1 MSTTSITISFGFN
14 IGTETMKESKQAQF
28 IEGVYSAVTRCLAG
42 SPHTYQV
49 VQAGRVMGRWQ
60 DGLNLI
66 EEPSYTLTIAV
77 DSGTV
82 DGQMLSFLR
91 YRLGALAEAYDQ
103 DAIALNVYTPQ
114 FCTSEDYNKGAPV
127 VLNAA
132 TALAETDRESLRSA
146 VESILDMWVG
156 ERTPADEVLHLIQQA
171 VRDNVADY
179 AFMNKS

>member
-1 MSTTSITISFGFN
+1 MSD
-14 IGTETMKESKQAQF
+14 KKQAHF
-28 IEGVYSAVTRCLAG
+28 IEDVYSAVTRLLA
-42 SPHTYQV
+42 SHHADYQV

-66 EEPSYTLTIAV
+66 EEPSYTLTVAV
-77 DSGTV
+77 PSGTV
-82 DGQMLSFLR
+82 SGTMVSYLR
-91 YRLGALAEAYDQ
+91 YRLGGLAKVYDQ
-103 DAIALNVYTPQ
+103 DAIALSVYTPQ

>member
-1 MSTTSITISFGFN
+1 MSTTSITISIGFN

-42 SPHTYQV
+42 SPHNYQV

-66 EEPSYTLTIAV
+66 EEPSYTLTLAV

-114 FCTSEDYNKGAPV
+114 FCTSEDCHKGAPICLDTGISLPETV
-127 VLNAA
+127 
-132 TALAETDRESLRSA
+132 AEPLRSA
-146 VESILDMWVG
+146 VESILEFWVDD
-156 ERTPADEVLHLIQQA
+156 EIPANEVLHLIQQA
-171 VRDNVADY
+171 VRNNVADY